1 MTFMKF
7 LVSSLDIKL
16 KLWSTFF
23 YLVFFLSN
31 NAMFIFILLVSFLLN
46 ISFFKEFW
54 RLLASISFFKELWR
68 LLANSSFFLVME
80 FLRLLAIMSLFIWDF
95 IDEFS
100 EDRTDD
106 RLMLLIFKVGSSIS
120 GDTAPLAENCLDSSN
135 KGSILDFWRGDYFS
149 YPCDFGSEDPV
160 GV

>member
-1 MTFMKF
+1 M
-7 LVSSLDIKL
+7 
-16 KLWSTFF
+16 
-23 YLVFFLSN
+23 VFFLSN
-31 NAMFIFILLVSFLLN
+31 NAMFIFILLESFLLN

-95 IDEFS
+95 IDEFR
-100 EDRTDD
+100 EDRTDE

-120 GDTAPLAENCLDSSN
+120 GDRAPLAVNCLDSSN
-135 KGSILDFWRGDYFS
+135 KGSIFDFWRGDYFS
-149 YPCDFGSEDPV
+149 FPCDFGSEDLV